1 VKTGI
6 DFLKNLLNALLPNR
20 AAPVLAR
27 VMKVYEGPGKN
38 KYSCDVKVL
47 TAGSLEETDQEIAE
61 VPINP
66 IWADKT
72 NKGIYAPPP
81 EGGIVIIEFLE
92 WNVAYPYV
100 AGVYSDE
107 YTAQKFKRGQLV
119 ITDGKDLRIEFSDD
133 EILIHDTH
141 EFEMRFVKAKLN
153 IINAGG
159 LKVEIDSNT
168 HIITIDNGHEN
179 YAVISDN
186 GVDVNGAI
194 VNVTGKTINLN

>member
-1 VKTGI
+1 MKTGI

-38 KYSCDVKVL
+38 KYSCDVRVL

-61 VPINP
+61 VSINP
-66 IWADKT
+66 IWAGKA

-81 EGGIVIIEFLE
+81 EGGIVIVEFLE

-107 YTAQKFKRGQLV
+107 YTAQKFKKGQLV

-133 EILIHDTH
+133 EILIHDTSK
-141 EFEMRFVKAKLN
+141 FEARFVKGKCN
-153 IINAGG
+153 VINDRG
-159 LKVEIDSNT
+159 LKVEIVSDA
-168 HIITIDNGHEN
+168 HVITVDNGHGSSV
-179 YAVISDN
+179 VITDA
-186 GVDVNGAI
+186 GI
-194 VNVTGKTINLN
+194 TGKAPVINLN

>member
-1 VKTGI
+1 MKTGV
-6 DFLKNLLNALLPNR
+6 DFLKNLLNALLPHR
-20 AAPVLAR
+20 ATPVLAR

-61 VPINP
+61 VPISP
-66 IWADKT
+66 IWADKK

-81 EGGIVIIEFLE
+81 EGGIVIIGFLE

-107 YTAQKFKRGQLV
+107 YTAQKFKKGQLV

-133 EILIHDTH
+133 EIYIHDTNK
-141 EFEMRFVKAKLN
+141 FEMRFVKGKLIVTN
-153 IINAGG
+153 NGG
-159 LKVEIDSNT
+159 LKLEIDSDA
-168 HIITIDNGHEN
+168 HIFTIDNGHGSSIVLSDSGV
-179 YAVISDN
+179 AVK
-186 GVDVNGAI
+186 
-194 VNVTGKTINLN
+194 GKPIKLN

>member
-1 VKTGI
+1 MKTGI

-27 VMKVYEGPGKN
+27 VMKIHEGPGVN
-38 KYSCDVKVL
+38 RYSCDVKVL
-47 TAGSLEETDQEIAE
+47 TAGTLEETDQEIAE

-92 WNVAYPYV
+92 WNVAYPFV

-107 YTAQKFKRGQLV
+107 YTAQKFKKGQLV
-119 ITDGKDLRIEFSDD
+119 ITDGKDLRFEFSDD
-133 EILIHDTH
+133 EIYIHDTH
-141 EFEMRFVKAKLN
+141 KFEMRFIKGNFN

-159 LKVEIDSNT
+159 LIFEINSDA
-168 HIITIDNGHEN
+168 HIITIDNGHGN
-179 YAVISDN
+179 SIVISDE
-186 GVDVNGAI
+186 GVAVNGKFI
-194 VNVTGKTINLN
+194 DLN

>member
-1 VKTGI
+1 MKTGV
-6 DFLKNLLNALLPNR
+6 DFLKNLLNAILPNR

-38 KYSCDVKVL
+38 RYSCDVKVL

-66 IWADKT
+66 IWADKK

-107 YTAQKFKRGQLV
+107 YTAKEFKKGQLV

-133 EILIHDTH
+133 EILVHDTNK
-141 EFEMRFVKAKLN
+141 FEMRFVKGKLN
-153 IINAGG
+153 AINEGG
-159 LKVEIDSNT
+159 LNFEINSDAHSYT
-168 HIITIDNGHEN
+168 FDNGHGSSIKITDSGV
-179 YAVISDN
+179 AVLGPGIDMN
-186 GVDVNGAI
+186 
-194 VNVTGKTINLN
+194 

>member
-1 VKTGI
+1 MKTGV

-20 AAPVLAR
+20 AASVLAR

-38 KYSCDVKVL
+38 RYSCDVKVL

-66 IWADKT
+66 IWADKK

-92 WNVAYPYV
+92 WNVAYPFV

-107 YTAQKFKRGQLV
+107 YTAQKFQKGQLV

-133 EILIHDTH
+133 EILVHDTH
-141 EFEMRFVKAKLN
+141 KFEMRFIKGKAN
-153 IINAGG
+153 AINAGG
-159 LKVEIDSNT
+159 LNCEINSDA
-168 HIITIDNGHEN
+168 HIITLDNGHGSSIVIKDSGVTVLG
-179 YAVISDN
+179 AVIN
-186 GVDVNGAI
+186 MN
-194 VNVTGKTINLN
+194 

>member
-1 VKTGI
+1 MKTGI
-6 DFLKNLLNALLPNR
+6 DFLKNLLNAILPNH

-27 VMKVYEGPGKN
+27 VMKIHEGPGKN

-47 TAGSLEETDQEIAE
+47 TAGTLEETDQEIAE

-100 AGVYSDE
+100 SGVYSDE
-107 YTAQKFKRGQLV
+107 YTAQKFKKGQLV
-119 ITDGKDLRIEFSDD
+119 ITDGKDLRFEFSDD
-133 EILIHDTH
+133 EIFIHDTH
-141 EFEMRFVKAKLN
+141 KFEMRFVKGNLSV
-153 IINAGG
+153 INAGG
-159 LKVEIDSNT
+159 LKFEIDSNPR
-168 HIITIDNGHEN
+168 IITIDNGHGSSI
-179 YAVISDN
+179 VISDV
-186 GVDVNGAI
+186 GVTVLGA
-194 VNVTGKTINLN
+194 KINLN

>member
-1 VKTGI
+1 MKTGI

-27 VMKVYEGPGKN
+27 VMKIHEGPGKN

-47 TAGSLEETDQEIAE
+47 TAGTLEETDQEIAE

-107 YTAQKFKRGQLV
+107 YTAQKFKKGQLV

-133 EILIHDTH
+133 EIFIHDTN

-159 LKVEIDSNT
+159 LKVEIDSNP
-168 HIITIDNGHEN
+168 HIITIDNGHGN
-179 YAVISDN
+179 SIVISDA
-186 GVDVNGAI
+186 GVTVLGA
-194 VNVTGKTINLN
+194 KINLN

>member
-1 VKTGI
+1 MKTGI
-6 DFLKNLLNALLPNR
+6 DFLKNLLNALMPNR

-47 TAGSLEETDQEIAE
+47 TAGTLEETDQEIAE

-92 WNVAYPYV
+92 WNVAYPFV

-107 YTAQKFKRGQLV
+107 YTAQKFKKGQLV

-133 EILIHDTH
+133 EIYVHDTH
-141 EFEMRFVKAKLN
+141 KFEMRFIKGDLK

-159 LKVEIDSNT
+159 LKFEIDSDA
-168 HIITIDNGHEN
+168 HVFTIDNGHGN
-179 YAVISDN
+179 SIVISDA
-186 GVDVNGAI
+186 GVKVLGA
-194 VNVTGKTINLN
+194 KINLN

>member
-1 VKTGI
+1 MKTGKE
-6 DFLKNLLNALLPNR
+6 FLKNLLDALLPNR

-47 TAGSLEETDQEIAE
+47 SAGSLEETDQEIAE

-66 IWADKT
+66 IWADKK

-100 AGVYSDE
+100 AGIYSDE
-107 YTAQKFKRGQLV
+107 YTAQKFKKSQLV
-119 ITDGKDLRIEFSDD
+119 ITDGIDLRWEFSDH
-133 EILIHDTH
+133 EILLHDSH
-141 EFEMRFVKAKLN
+141 KFESRFIKGKFN
-153 IINAGG
+153 FINAGG
-159 LKVEIDSNT
+159 LNFEIDSDAHT
-168 HIITIDNGHEN
+168 FMIDNGHGN
-179 YAVISDN
+179 FIYISDS
-186 GVDVNGAI
+186 GI
-194 VNVTGKTINLN
+194 VIRGKVIYLN